1 MKENFFDHIPANNP
15 DEIIQILQADANVRI
30 ERILSYGQA
39 SPENF
44 WYEQDENEWV
54 ILLAG
59 SAELEF
65 EAEDIVKLKQGDY
78 IYIPAFKKHRVK
90 STSQTETTIW
100 LAFFFAQTDK
110 D

>member
-1 MKENFFDHIPANNP
+1 MKANFFEDIPENNP
-15 DEIIQILQADANVRI
+15 EEIIEILQSDTNVRI

-44 WYEQDENEWV
+44 WYEQEENEWV
-54 ILLAG
+54 MLLEG
-59 SAELEF
+59 CAELEF
-65 EAEDIVKLKQGDY
+65 ETEDIVTLNKGDY
-78 IYIPAFKKHRVK
+78 VYIPAFKKHRVK

-100 LAFFFAQTDK
+100 LAFFFGKSDK